1 MEGWAYPFPKSVDA
15 SRSEVTRLL
24 KEWSDGRQDALDMLL
39 PQIYAELR
47 RLASSYLRRERSD
60 HTLQAT
66 ALVHEA
72 FIRLVDQRAVRWQ
85 NRAHFFGIAAQAMR
99 RILVDH
105 ARAHAAEKRG
115 SGERAVS
122 LDEAVVMVGAPN
134 VDLLALDEVLTRLA
148 DRPST
153 EPRRRVA
160 FLRRPHDGGDGGGD
174 GHIAGDRRQGMD
186 ARQGLV
192 VRRTVEVGVNDWAR
206 VKEIFH
212 GALERDPVDRV
223 AFLNASCGHDGDMR
237 AEVDR
242 LLAAHERAGSFIE
255 ASPVAMTGRVI
266 GHYRID
272 RALA

>member
-1 MEGWAYPFPKSVDA
+1 MSENERGLRVIERWAYPFPASVDA

-24 KEWSDGRQDALDMLL
+24 KEWSDGRQDALDVLL
-39 PQIYAELR
+39 PPIYAELR

-122 LDEAVVMVGAPN
+122 LDEAVVMVGAPD

-148 DRPST
+148 AIDPQQS
-153 EPRRRVA
+153 RVVE
-160 FLRRPHDGGDGGGD
+160 LRFFGGLT
-174 GHIAGDRRQGMD
+174 MEE
-186 ARQGLV
+186 
-192 VRRTVEVGVNDWAR
+192 T
-206 VKEIFH
+206 
-212 GALERDPVDRV
+212 
-223 AFLNASCGHDGDMR
+223 
-237 AEVDR
+237 AEVMDISPATVGR
-242 LLAAHERAGSFIE
+242 EWTLAKAWLYAELSRSE
-255 ASPVAMTGRVI
+255 
-266 GHYRID
+266 
-272 RALA
+272 